1 MSKLLFIY
9 NANSGIGN
17 LVLDVAHK
25 LFRPET
31 YACNLCTIT
40 HNTFSENKAWKT
52 FREQSTIDM
61 DFLHIDEFETKY
73 KETNFEYPIILKEED
88 TIVKPFLSKAIINTF
103 NSVEDLIAAIKS
115 AYN

>member
-31 YACNLCTIT
+31 YDCNLCAIT
-40 HNTFSENKAWKT
+40 HNTFSENKTWKA
-52 FREQSTIDM
+52 FRKNSNMDM
-61 DFLHIDEFETKY
+61 VFLHTDEFKAQY
-73 KETNFEYPIILKEED
+73 PNTNFKYPIILQQSHN
-88 TIVKPFLSKAIINTF
+88 TLSPFLTTDAINKLK
-103 NSVEDLIAAIKS
+103 SVEDLIACIKIKL
-115 AYN
+115 